1 MPSLGFL
8 EDGKQK
14 GRGALTQAVEH
25 NKQPDPHE
33 VRDTPALDN
42 RVPRWV
48 VLLVVFALVGLI
60 LFSYAIGRYAVSV
73 PDLIEGVLNHFAHP
87 ELLDQSSVSY
97 SREADR
103 IDRVIFNIRGPRIL
117 LVCLVGAAL
126 ACAGAAYQGMF
137 KNPLVSPDILGSS
150 AGASFG
156 ACLAMLLNLGDLQVQ
171 LFAFIGGLAAV
182 SLAVLLNRLVRYDP
196 TLGLV
201 LGGILVSSLF
211 SSGTSFVKLVAD
223 AQDQLPSIQFWLM
236 GSFNRVD
243 GDDLLLAIAPLLV
256 GFVILLVMAWRLN
269 VLSFGDDEARSMGVN
284 TRSTRLLVILASTLL
299 ASVSV
304 AVAGIIGYVGLVVPH
319 LARAIVGPNY
329 RVLLP
334 TSMVVGA
341 IFLLIIDNIAR
352 VLMAVEIPIGILT
365 AIVGVPFFVI
375 IFRNQARG
383 WR

>member
-1 MPSLGFL
+1 MLP
-8 EDGKQK
+8 
-14 GRGALTQAVEH
+14 T
-25 NKQPDPHE
+25 
-33 VRDTPALDN
+33 
-42 RVPRWV
+42 
-48 VLLVVFALVGLI
+48 VVFALLALI
-60 LFSYAIGRYAVSV
+60 LVSYALGRYAVSV
-73 PDLIEGVLNHFAHP
+73 PDLLSGVYTHFFNP
-87 ELLDQSSVSY
+87 VVLDPTSAAY
-97 SREADR
+97 SEEAAR
-103 IDRVIFNIRGPRIL
+103 IDRVIFSIRGPRVL

-126 ACAGAAYQGMF
+126 ACSGAAYQGMF

-156 ACLAMLLNLGDLQVQ
+156 ACLAMLMNLGGFYVQ

-182 SLAVLLNRLVRYDP
+182 SLAVLLNRLVKYDP

-243 GDDLLLAIAPLLV
+243 GDDLLISLIPLLV
-256 GFVILLVMAWRLN
+256 GFTILVIMSWRLN
-269 VLSFGDDEARSMGVN
+269 VLSFGDDEARSLGVN
-284 TRSTRLLVILASTLL
+284 TRVTRLLVIFASTLL
-299 ASVSV
+299 ASTSV

-329 RVLLP
+329 KRLLP
-334 TSMVVGA
+334 TSLLIGA
-341 IFLLIIDNIAR
+341 IFLLVIDNIAR
-352 VLMAVEIPIGILT
+352 VALSVEIPIGILT
-365 AIVGVPFFVI
+365 AIVGVPFFVV